1 MKQHTIMSE
10 LVGFLFVLPFLMVT
24 NAGAGE
30 LQHDIAHGGLLYDNW
45 LKISQGTPPAKG
57 THPSYPKQAK
67 KKGSATWRC
76 KECHGWDYKGKDGA
90 YRKGSHFT
98 GIKGIRE
105 AVGKDVDVIVAVLK
119 DDTHKLTDE
128 MMSADDFNSLA
139 LFVSQG
145 QVDMDKYINPETREV
160 KGNLEK
166 GAGYFNTICA
176 RCHGLDGR
184 KIKDMKVTIGKV
196 ANANPWET
204 LHKIRNG
211 QPGEEMPALRA
222 LPVDIALDALVYART
237 LPTSK

>member
-1 MKQHTIMSE
+1 MNQHPLMSAIA
-10 LVGFLFVLPFLMVT
+10 GFFLVLPFLMAT
-24 NAGAGE
+24 NSSAGE

-45 LKISQGTPPAKG
+45 SKISQGTPARG

-90 YRKGSHFT
+90 YSKGSHFT
-98 GIKGIRE
+98 GIKGIRG
-105 AVGKDVDVIVAVLK
+105 AVGKDVDVIVTVLK
-119 DDTHKLTDE
+119 DDTHQLTDE

-145 QVDMDKYINPETREV
+145 QVDMDKYINPETRDV

-176 RCHGLDGR
+176 RCHGLDGL
-184 KIKDMKVTIGKV
+184 KIKDMKEIIGEV
-196 ANANPWET
+196 ANDNPWET

-211 QPGEEMPALRA
+211 QPTKEMPALRA
-222 LPVDIALDALVYART
+222 LPVDIAVDVLVYAQT